1 MLARRRTGCHCPRTR
16 PLEELSHRVGHIPHG
31 LPPKAYRSL
40 LDGGNLPP
48 PILDKNSSK
57 GIRDD
62 VELLALPGR
71 GPPVAVVPAV
81 VEGEAEY
88 GEDHERTLEEELEL
102 LMEQDERNE
111 EWCDSDDVFSDEH
124 GDEVDIDPP
133 PVAVPVVVAKGK
145 AKGKAKVTAK
155 AKAKGKAG
163 DAVPHTKHTA
173 FTLDVRKDGM
183 GLSTLRHDTV
193 RRKLAAHCGHAL
205 HGKRCRMQRQLN
217 RRLTNPAGA

>member
-57 GIRDD
+57 GIRAD

-71 GPPVAVVPAV
+71 GPPVAVVPAVVTV

-145 AKGKAKVTAK
+145 AKVTAK

-163 DAVPHTKHTA
+163 DAVPHTKHSA

>member
-57 GIRDD
+57 GIRAD

-71 GPPVAVVPAV
+71 GPPVAVVPAVVTV

-102 LMEQDERNE
+102 LMEQEERNE

-145 AKGKAKVTAK
+145 AKVTAK

-163 DAVPHTKHTA
+163 DAVPHTKHSA